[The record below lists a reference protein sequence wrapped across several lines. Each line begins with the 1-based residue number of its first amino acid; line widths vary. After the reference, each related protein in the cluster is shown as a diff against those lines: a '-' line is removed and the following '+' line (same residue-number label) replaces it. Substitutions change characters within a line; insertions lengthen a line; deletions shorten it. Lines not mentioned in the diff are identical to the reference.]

1 MNRQG
6 RASHRGQVDMPKR
19 SERRRDRRDR
29 GKGNRNRDSKRGRGG
44 GGRSRRG
51 EDGPLGLTG
60 WLDRIPLWATLSLYA
75 LVTVLLFR
83 EFIFSDLM
91 LYGSDTLA
99 LGYMARAFFADAL
112 QTTGFPLWNPII
124 LGGTPFLESLAG
136 GDSLHPVSVGLLMV
150 TETYRAL
157 GWKLVVHV
165 FLAGVGMYAW
175 LRALDLSRG
184 ASMVGG
190 LAFLL
195 APYMVTLAFPGH
207 DGKIFVTAMAPLLFW
222 AMEWFLDRRGVL
234 PLAAMAAIIALVILS
249 THFQMAYFLFG
260 AAGAYMLF
268 RCIQLG
274 RGESGEGWKPAAST
288 FGAFL
293 TFSLLGAGV
302 TAVQLVPAVD
312 YVTEHSRR
320 AATTLQAEGP
330 EAIAYSS
337 SWSLHPEEVASLAV
351 PEFVGSSVGTREWT
365 RDTYWGRNPFKLN
378 HEYLGLVVLLLAALA
393 FTGGPRAGLRW
404 FMAGM
409 GTVVLLFSLGA
420 NTPVWRVFYEVVPG
434 ISLFRAPSMAIFLT
448 GFAAVTLAAMG
459 VDRGAQ
465 LLEGG
470 EGKRVWQV
478 LLGAAGVLALGW
490 GLAATGLLTSLWT
503 TILYP
508 GMTPAKAD
516 ALQNA
521 LPHIQRGFG
530 IAVVLA
536 ALVAALWWSVD
547 RRFFPAA
554 LLVPALAL
562 LVTADQWRVNTAFI
576 EVLDYRAFAAADENI
591 RFLQDRQARESP
603 FRVLSMVQGGQ
614 DVAPGMHGLEL
625 AGGHHPNDLGR
636 YRDLIGMEGGGLP
649 EHLVN
654 FHPNVM
660 GILNI
665 RYLIWPDAQYGSL
678 EGTQPVSQVS
688 LPDGRVARSVHA
700 FQTLPRARVVGE
712 ALVVDENRTMEA
724 VLDIDG
730 YDPARQVVLEEEPPL
745 EPGGPHVQGRV
756 EWLERTPDYL
766 RFRVEADGPALVVL
780 SENWFPAWRATVDG
794 METPVLRAD
803 HTLRAIAVPEGEHE
817 VEFYYESPVLR
828 AGLGISLLSIL
839 LLVGVVGVE
848 LVIRRRERA

>member
-1 MNRQG
+1 M
-6 RASHRGQVDMPKR
+6 SKR
-19 SERRRDRRDR
+19 SERRRDRQDR
-29 GKGNRNRDSKRGRGG
+29 GKGNRNRGSKRGPGRA
-44 GGRSRRG
+44 GRSRRG
-51 EDGPLGLTG
+51 EEGPPQLTG
-60 WLDRIPLWATLSLYA
+60 WLDRVPLWATLSLYA
-75 LVTVLLFR
+75 LVTLLLFR

-136 GDSLHPVSVGLLMV
+136 GDSLHPVSVGLLLAMD
-150 TETYRAL
+150 TYRAL

-184 ASMVGG
+184 AAMVGG

-207 DGKIFVTAMAPLLFW
+207 DGKIFVTAMAPFLFW
-222 AMEWFLDRRGVL
+222 AMEWFLARRGML
-234 PLAAMAAIIALVILS
+234 PLAAMAGVIALVILS

-274 RGESGEGWKPAAST
+274 WGEREAGEGWKSAAGT

-293 TFSLLGAGV
+293 IFSVLGAGV

-312 YVTEHSRR
+312 YVTDHSRR

-337 SWSLHPEEVASLAV
+337 SWSLHPEEVVSLAV
-351 PEFVGSSVGTREWT
+351 PEFVGNSAGTREWT

-393 FTGGPRAGLRW
+393 FAGGPRAGVRW

-409 GTVVLLFSLGA
+409 GTVVLLFSVGA

-448 GFAAVTLAAMG
+448 GFAAVTLGAMG

-470 EGKRVWQV
+470 EGKRVWKI
-478 LLGAAGVLALGW
+478 LFGAAGVLALGW

-508 GMTPAKAD
+508 GMDPAKAD

-530 IAVVLA
+530 VAVVLA
-536 ALVAALWWSVD
+536 VLVAALWWAID

-591 RFLQDRQARESP
+591 RFLQDRQAREPP

-665 RYLIWPDAQYGSL
+665 RYLLWPDAQYGSL

-688 LPDGRVARSVHA
+688 FPDGRVARSVHA

-730 YDPARQVVLEEEPPL
+730 YDPARQVVLEEEPPF
-745 EPGGPHVQGRV
+745 EPGGPDVEGNV

-794 METPVLRAD
+794 VETPVLRAD

-817 VEFYYESPVLR
+817 VEFHYESPVLR
-828 AGLGISLLSIL
+828 AGLGVSLLSIL
-839 LLVGVVGVE
+839 LLLGAVGLE
-848 LVIRRRERA
+848 LVIRRREGKSA